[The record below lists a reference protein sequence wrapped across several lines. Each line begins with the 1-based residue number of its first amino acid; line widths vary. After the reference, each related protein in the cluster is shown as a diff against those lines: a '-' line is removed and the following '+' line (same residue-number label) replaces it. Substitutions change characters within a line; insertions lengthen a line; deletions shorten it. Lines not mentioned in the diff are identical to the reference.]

1 VVVIKERAILMLK
14 AGVMKKLTTTSIIME
29 RKKALEEMVDTL
41 TFSNR
46 ETRTM
51 DLEVMKEKVLQ
62 LSGA

>member
-1 VVVIKERAILMLK
+1 MLK